1 MNTPKILLVEDEQNL
16 VKALNIVFDKA
27 GFEVT
32 ASFDGVDALD
42 KLKQTNPDI
51 ILLDVLMPRM
61 NGFIFLEKIKQDK
74 NLKSIPVI
82 IFSNYSTP
90 EYVKKGLSLGAVDF
104 IGKTSIT
111 LNELINKINS
121 HLKNRVERQ

>member
-16 VKALNIVFDKA
+16 VKALDIVFNKA

-74 NLKSIPVI
+74 NLKNIPVI
-82 IFSNYSTP
+82 IFSNYTTT

-111 LNELINKINS
+111 LNELINKING

>member
-16 VKALNIVFDKA
+16 VKALDIVFNKA

-51 ILLDVLMPRM
+51 MTALTRWT
-61 NGFIFLEKIKQDK
+61 N
-74 NLKSIPVI
+74 
-82 IFSNYSTP
+82 
-90 EYVKKGLSLGAVDF
+90 
-104 IGKTSIT
+104 
-111 LNELINKINS
+111 
-121 HLKNRVERQ
+121 